1 MNVIL
6 SRQFT
11 LVLSEEEAEL
21 LKGIMQNPLW
31 CESPEN
37 EDVLVKQ
44 LRFSIFNGLKSVMED
59 K

>member
-1 MNVIL
+1 MNIVR

-11 LVLSEEEAEL
+11 LVLNEEEADL

-44 LRFSIFNGLKSVMED
+44 LRFSIFNGLKSAMEE